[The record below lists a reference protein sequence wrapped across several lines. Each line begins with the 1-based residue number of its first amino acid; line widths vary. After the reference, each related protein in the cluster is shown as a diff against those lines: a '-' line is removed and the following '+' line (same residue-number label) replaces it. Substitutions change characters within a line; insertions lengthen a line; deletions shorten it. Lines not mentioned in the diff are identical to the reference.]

1 MDPRF
6 VTAVIAVVG
15 VPAVL
20 ISYIWGT
27 ERILGLVPE
36 RARGRIRP
44 WLWLAPALILL
55 VVFLV
60 YPTIQTIVY
69 SLQGRTGTKWVGLD
83 NYAWFFGSS
92 AGVDSLVNNVLWV
105 LFLTSF
111 TLIVGL
117 AVAILADRVRYER
130 VAKTLFFMPLAISG
144 VAAAL
149 IWKFMYDYQPP
160 GAPQTGTLNELLSL
174 GGVSPVPWLTVDN
187 LRLNTFAL
195 IFVMTWLWTGF
206 GMVIISA
213 AFRGINT
220 ELLEAARVDGANEA
234 QVFRRVTLPL
244 LAPTLAVVA
253 TTMIITALKAF
264 DVVYTL
270 TNGAYDTNVVA
281 NQMYNELY
289 AFNQQGRASA
299 IAVVLL
305 LAIIPIMA
313 FNIRRFQAQ
322 EAIR

>member
-1 MDPRF
+1 MDPRI
-6 VTAVIAVVG
+6 VTAVIVVVG

-20 ISYIWGT
+20 IGYIWGT
-27 ERILGLVPE
+27 ERFLELLPQ
-36 RARGRIRP
+36 RARGRLRP

-55 VVFLV
+55 LVFLV
-60 YPTIQTIVY
+60 YPTLQTIAY
-69 SLQGRTGTKWVGLD
+69 SFQNKSGTSWVGLA
-83 NYAWFFGSS
+83 NYAWFFGNSN
-92 AGVDSLVNNVLWV
+92 GVNALLNNIVWV
-105 LFLTSF
+105 VFLTTF
-111 TLIVGL
+111 TVVVGL
-117 AVAILADRVRYER
+117 AVAILADSVRYER

-174 GGVSPVPWLTVDN
+174 GGISPVPWLTVDS

-244 LAPTLAVVA
+244 LGPTLAVVA

-270 TNGAYDTNVVA
+270 TNGAYNTNVVA

-313 FNIRRFQAQ
+313 VNIRRFQAQ